1 MNETYQEQVLAFL
14 KGEMTG
20 EERTAFEETL
30 VRSAELRAELERSRE
45 LLGVLEGAS
54 EKSLVARVNALI
66 HGAVERGAS
75 DIHVVPDR
83 DETLV
88 SIRVDGVLHE
98 AERVP
103 KAMHQSVVDRW
114 KVMADMSLGERRL
127 PQDGRI
133 PLRTNNRDFDLRVNV
148 LPTLYGERVTARILD
163 RSHVLVGLDNLGLSE
178 TQQNVLT
185 RLARR
190 PSGLVVAGGRAGT
203 GKTTVLYSLLWYIR
217 EVTSGGGPNG
227 APPQNSPAESSA
239 ARTVP
244 GGSRRANIMT
254 VEDPVELHLS
264 GISQTAVNDKAGLT
278 YANALRGVFR
288 SDPDVIYCAATRDL
302 EVAELLAEL
311 ATTGHTVLTALN
323 VSGAVEVVTRLRD
336 MGVERF
342 LIADMLAGAWGQR
355 LARKTCPDC
364 REEYAPDPEHLRVA
378 GLSAAQDGPFTR
390 GKGCEKCGGLGY
402 RGRTLLL
409 EAFETDA
416 DLRRLI
422 ADDASAEALW
432 AVAFGA
438 GGSLWDDARG
448 KIRAGVTTVEEAARV
463 LFDYRHGAG

>member
-45 LLGVLEGAS
+45 LLGVLEVAS
-54 EKSLVARVNALI
+54 EKSLVLRVNAMI
-66 HGAVERGAS
+66 VRAIERGAS

-114 KVMADMSLGERRL
+114 KVMADMHLQERRL

-133 PLRTNNRDFDLRVNV
+133 PVRTNERDFDLRVSV

-178 TQQNVLT
+178 AQQNVLM

-217 EVTSGGGPNG
+217 EV
-227 APPQNSPAESSA
+227 SSISVSA
-239 ARTVP
+239 
-244 GGSRRANIMT
+244 GDSLRANIMT
-254 VEDPVELHLS
+254 VEDPVELQLS
-264 GISQTAVNDKAGLT
+264 GVSQTAVNDKAGLT
-278 YANALRGVFR
+278 YASALRGVFR

-323 VSGAVEVVTRLRD
+323 VSGAVEVIVRLRD

-342 LIADMLAGAWGQR
+342 LIADMLAGASGQR
-355 LARKTCPDC
+355 LARKICPDC
-364 REEYAPDPEHLRVA
+364 REDYAPDPEHLRAA
-378 GLSAAQDGPFTR
+378 GLSTSNDGPFTR

-416 DLRRLI
+416 NLRRLI
-422 ADDASAEALW
+422 ADDAPSDALW
-432 AVAFGA
+432 AAAFGA
-438 GGSLWDDARG
+438 GDSLWDDARG

>member
-1 MNETYQEQVLAFL
+1 MNDYNNYQEQVLAFL

-45 LLGVLEGAS
+45 LLGVLEVAS
-54 EKSLVARVNALI
+54 EKSLVLRVNAMI
-66 HGAVERGAS
+66 VRAIEHGAS
-75 DIHVVPDR
+75 DIHVVPGR

-98 AERVP
+98 AERIP
-103 KAMHQSVVDRW
+103 KALRESIVDRW
-114 KVMADMSLGERRL
+114 KLMADMNVQERRL

-133 PLRTNNRDFDLRVNV
+133 PVRNEGKDYDLRVNV
-148 LPTLYGERVTARILD
+148 LPTLYGERVTAHVLD
-163 RSHVLVGLDNLGLSE
+163 HSHVLVGLDNLGLSE
-178 TQQNVLT
+178 AQQNALT
-185 RLARR
+185 RLAHR

-203 GKTTVLYSLLWYIR
+203 GKTTVLYSLLRYTL
-217 EVTSGGGPNG
+217 ELTSGV
-227 APPQNSPAESSA
+227 
-239 ARTVP
+239 TLP
-244 GGSRRANIMT
+244 GGALHANIMT
-254 VEDPVELHLS
+254 VEDPVELQLS
-264 GISQTAVNDKAGLT
+264 GVSQTPVNDKAGLT
-278 YANALRGVFR
+278 YASALRGVFR

-342 LIADMLAGAWGQR
+342 LIADALAGAWGQR

-378 GLSAAQDGPFTR
+378 GLDAAQDGPFTR

-416 DLRRLI
+416 NLRRLI
-422 ADDASAEALW
+422 ADDAPAEALW
-432 AVAFGA
+432 VEAFGS
-438 GGSLWDDARG
+438 GGSLWDDARA
-448 KIRAGVTTVEEAARV
+448 KIRTGVTTVEEAARV